1 MPVMRPSEIAEQ
13 RARTVA
19 AKLSLPHMGFVLSRP
34 RLHALTEP
42 VRGGGLVSL
51 VAGPGYGKTAFIVD
65 LLSSAGGRTVYFSLD
80 EGDRDPFR
88 FLTYLMA
95 GLGMDLSGEVPSEAV
110 GWSAPSQVH
119 GAVLDLTAAIVDF
132 ISGLAGQT
140 TLVAIDDLHLVDSSP
155 AVVTALEL
163 IARGLPPKWTLLLS
177 SRRPVPL
184 QLEGVAL
191 GGRLVRLRSRELR
204 LTPNEVLAW
213 IAQNWGLPLQ
223 PSEARALWRLTQGWP
238 AALVLLGQRLLS
250 DGLAVSRRDLAG
262 IIGRGGDLRTYLE
275 RDILSGLDESA
286 AEVMLGAALLPRV
299 IFPRDEAFLPGPP
312 GQAEGIL
319 EDFVSRGFLVS
330 SAGARGYTIHPLV
343 RAFAEREARQSN
355 DLTGTVDRAAAY
367 LERIGEHHQAACFYL
382 RAGRLREA
390 ERPLRALAMSSLS
403 ARPTFTRDEWLDL
416 IPAGSPADESVHPW
430 FLVTKA
436 RILQQQANF
445 AQAVELYERAARCL
459 SGAGDK
465 EGLLPVL
472 IGTAFCL
479 LNQGL
484 LDDSLDVMKRCR
496 SLAHTP
502 QERAEVMVSEGGIL
516 INLCRWDEAVENWE
530 GALALVPTEG
540 RGSLALRVDVCRG
553 RLFYAL
559 GHYATAKR
567 WTDRA
572 MDAGRCQAA
581 FVRAVAL
588 NAGSVIAYLMGEYDR
603 ADQLAGECH
612 RLARTWGYS
621 YVEGSCYLSQAMAA
635 LGRRDYR
642 TAVVKIREAQALGL
656 RTGDAEISF
665 WAENSLGDLCRRNGN
680 PQRALEH
687 HQAALEIV
695 SKNRLAVFERLQATV
710 AAGMDLVLL
719 GRESEAQATLEE
731 TLRTARRWGLK
742 SVLTPALFYLGWL
755 HARAG
760 REAQAAGAL
769 GEAMRVADEHEH
781 VHFFG
786 QEAKVATPILA
797 LCDRFGAGSF
807 VRGKILPILSDRL
820 QAHFLELASG
830 RTYPT
835 DMPLGPPRRRPLA
848 TNAGSAEAGSVCG
861 SYSGEGIESLT
872 ERERE
877 ILKMISLGMPNKVI
891 GVKLFISEKTVKTHA
906 NRIFHKLG
914 VTNRLQATLVF
925 QSHQRACKA
934 KPAGR

>member
-1 MPVMRPSEIAEQ
+1 
-13 RARTVA
+13 
-19 AKLSLPHMGFVLSRP
+19 MGFVLSRP

-80 EGDRDPFR
+80 EGDRDPLR

-95 GLGMDLSGEVPSEAV
+95 GLGMDLSDETQSQAV
-110 GWSAPSQVH
+110 RWSSPSQAD
-119 GAVLDLTAAIVDF
+119 GAALDLTAAIMDF

-140 TLVAIDDLHLVDSSP
+140 MLVAIDDLHLVDSSP

-163 IARGLPPKWTLLLS
+163 IARGLPPRWTLLLS
-177 SRRPVPL
+177 SRRPLPL
-184 QLEGVAL
+184 QLDGMAL
-191 GGRLVRLRSRELR
+191 GGRLVRLRGRELR
-204 LTPNEVLAW
+204 LTPNEVAAW
-213 IAQNWGLPLQ
+213 VAQNWGLQLQ
-223 PSEARALWRLTQGWP
+223 ASDARALWRLTQGWP

-250 DGLAVSRRDLAG
+250 DGSAVSRRDVAG
-262 IIGRGGDLRTYLE
+262 IIARGGDLRTYLE

-286 AEVMLGAALLPRV
+286 AKVMLAAALLPRV
-299 IFPRDEAFLPGPP
+299 IFPRDETFLPGLP

-330 SAGARGYTIHPLV
+330 STGARGYTIHPLV
-343 RAFAEREARQSN
+343 RAFAERDARQQN
-355 DLTGTVDRAAAY
+355 DFTGAVDRAAAH

-390 ERPLRALAMSSLS
+390 ERPLRALAVSSLS
-403 ARPTFTRDEWLDL
+403 PRPIFTRDEWLDL
-416 IPAGSPADESVHPW
+416 MPAGSTPEESENPW

-436 RILQQQANF
+436 RILQQQARF

-459 SGAGDK
+459 SGVGDK

-472 IGTAFCL
+472 IGSAFCL

-502 QERAEVMVSEGGIL
+502 QEKAEVLVSEGGIL
-516 INLCRWDEAVENWE
+516 SNLCRWDEAVENWE
-530 GALALVPTEG
+530 RALALVPAEG
-540 RGSLALRVDVCRG
+540 RGFLSLRVDVHRG

-559 GHYATAKR
+559 GHYPTAKR
-567 WTDRA
+567 WTDKA
-572 MDAGRCQAA
+572 IDAGRRQTA

-612 RLARTWGYS
+612 RLARSGGYS
-621 YVEGSCYLSQAMAA
+621 WVEGSCYLSQAMAA
-635 LGRRDYR
+635 LGRCDYR
-642 TAVVKIREAQALGL
+642 TAVVKIREAQALGA
-656 RTGDAEISF
+656 TAGDPEISF

-680 PQRALEH
+680 PKRALEH

-695 SKNRLAVFERLQATV
+695 DKNKLAVFERLQATV
-710 AAGMDLVLL
+710 AMGMDFVLL
-719 GRESEAQATLEE
+719 GRESEAQASLED
-731 TLRTARRWGLK
+731 TLRMARRSGLK

-755 HARAG
+755 HARSG

-781 VHFFG
+781 VHFFS

-807 VRGKILPILSDRL
+807 VRGKILPLLSDRL
-820 QAHFLELASG
+820 SAYFLELAAG

-835 DMPLGPPRRRPLA
+835 DMSLGPPRRRPLA
-848 TNAGSAEAGSVCG
+848 ANAGSAEVGAVSG
-861 SYSGEGIESLT
+861 SYSGEGIDALT

-891 GVKLFISEKTVKTHA
+891 GAKLFISEKTVKTHA

-925 QSHQRACKA
+925 QSHQRACRA
-934 KPAGR
+934 KPAGRQERK